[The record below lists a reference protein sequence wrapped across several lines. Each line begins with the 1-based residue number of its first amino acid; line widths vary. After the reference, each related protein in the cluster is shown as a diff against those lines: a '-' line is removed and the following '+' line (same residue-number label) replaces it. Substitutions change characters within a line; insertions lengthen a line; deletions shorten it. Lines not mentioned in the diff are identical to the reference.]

1 MRIGVDACCWSNRRG
16 FGRFTREL
24 LTALAEIDDRNEYW
38 FFVDH
43 QTAIENQFPQNVNLV
58 TVSTQAAPTQAASSS
73 GRRSISD
80 LLRMTRA
87 VAKHSLDLFF
97 FPAIYSYFPVW
108 NRTKIVVT
116 IHDMTPARFA
126 HSVFPNKKL
135 EFFWNLK
142 EKIALRQ
149 SDRIVTVSHYSKQ
162 QIMEH
167 RGIAESRISV
177 VSEAAGEAF
186 RVMPEDEKRSK
197 VLSRFGLSG
206 NRYLL
211 YVGGISPHKNLQ
223 MLTKAFGELTQTAS
237 FSDYKLVF
245 AGDFEKDSF
254 YSDYEALKNL
264 VEQLQIRKGVIFT
277 GYIDDGDLA
286 HLYNSATLFVFPSL
300 QEGFGLPAVEAMACG
315 TPIVASKAGS
325 LPEIIGE
332 AGEFF
337 DPDDSNQ
344 ALETIRRVLAD
355 DSLRQ
360 QMRSR
365 GLERVKHFQWEKT
378 ARQTLQIFE
387 SMMEPPRRQD
397 AKF

>member
-24 LTALAEIDDRNEYW
+24 LTALAKIDDRNEYR
-38 FFVDH
+38 FFVDQ
-43 QTAIENQFPQNVNLV
+43 QTAIENQFPKNITLV
-58 TVSTQAAPTQAASSS
+58 TVSTRVAPTQAASSS

-80 LLRMTRA
+80 LLRMTRS
-87 VAKHSLDLFF
+87 VAKHSIDLFF

-108 NRTKIVVT
+108 NRAKIAVT

-126 HSVFPNKKL
+126 RSIFPDKKL

-142 EKIALRQ
+142 EKIALHQ
-149 SDRIVTVSHYSKQ
+149 SDRIVTVSQYSKQ

-167 RGIAESRISV
+167 RGITESRISV

-186 RVMPEDEKRSK
+186 QVLPENEKRVE
-197 VLSRFGLSG
+197 VLSRFGLTG

-211 YVGGISPHKNLQ
+211 NVGGISPHKNLQ
-223 MLTKAFGELTQTAS
+223 ALAKAFSQLVQDPS
-237 FSDYKLVF
+237 FSEYKLVL

-254 YSDYEALKNL
+254 YSDYDVLQKL
-264 VEQLQIRKGVIFT
+264 VEQLQIRNRIVFT
-277 GYIDDGDLA
+277 GYIDDEALA
-286 HLYNSATLFVFPSL
+286 HLYNSAVLFVFPSL

-315 TPIVASKAGS
+315 TPIVASDAGS
-325 LPEIIGE
+325 LPEIIGD

-337 DPDDSNQ
+337 DPDNSKQ
-344 ALETIRRVLAD
+344 MLETIRRVLSD
-355 DSLRQ
+355 ESLRH
-360 QMRSR
+360 QMRAR
-365 GLERVKHFQWEKT
+365 GLERVKDFQWEKA

-387 SMMEPPRRQD
+387 SMITS
-397 AKF
+397 